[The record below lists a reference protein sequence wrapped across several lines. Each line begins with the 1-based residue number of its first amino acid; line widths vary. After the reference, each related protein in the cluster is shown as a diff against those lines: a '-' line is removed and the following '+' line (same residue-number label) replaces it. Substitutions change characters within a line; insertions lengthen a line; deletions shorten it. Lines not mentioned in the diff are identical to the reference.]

1 MFGSSSTTRIFAT
14 EGSTY
19 PRILARAR
27 MVPSASRGQG
37 LVRAGWSSYRLLL
50 GHPVRQ
56 PVEGHSRRPRLV
68 VGAKGLARER
78 LVILAEESVRE
89 LREGAVLEPYRH
101 LPFSRAFQRPPQQP
115 VHHGPHGTAP
125 VAARAEAPIIRA
137 GARRERFVKVWVAC
151 EGGRLEHTE
160 EGLQA
165 FWISGTGDERC
176 EACDGAGLE
185 VEVEAETEF
194 GVPTFVQ
201 PFSPAFDPGSYHR
214 PVFLWSTDD
223 FGRVEQRLVRL
234 DKDRASQRILGQKRA
249 RPLQHGIVTA
259 GLLDDLDQ
267 PDKAVVLLTRR
278 TLRRVG
284 DVLQIQTFVV
294 GDLPDLDP
302 LQRGCPTR
310 RVVGAT
316 LPRVV
321 DGHESGVFRVAGCRQ
336 VAVPGEELRI
346 GLAEERPGL
355 GAPLV
360 PCPGDLE
367 YVARRDRM
375 HRWLA
380 QAAGKGRTGRGIRG
394 IRGARPVL
402 GAREV
407 ALGGRLGV
415 EDDVWDLTVLPLVL
429 EQGPE
434 LSSGPTRIQV
444 RQPYGY
450 KGGVPAPLVRVE
462 RGRSAS
468 PPFHV
473 VLSQH
478 RRSPR
483 DDIFG
488 SQRVSF
494 PAMVLSAVCSRPVV
508 LAAPSANTNLYSGAS
523 GHDPIYAEPVSISAK
538 S

>member
-89 LREGAVLEPYRH
+89 LREGAVLEPFRH

-137 GARRERFVKVWVAC
+137 GARRERFVEVWVAC

-185 VEVEAETEF
+185 GFAGPQVEVEAETEF

-223 FGRVEQRLVRL
+223 FGHVEQGLVRL
-234 DKDRASQRILGQKRA
+234 DQDRASQHILGQKRA
-249 RPLQHGIVTA
+249 RPLQNGIVAA
-259 GLLDDLDQ
+259 GILYDLDQ
-267 PDKAVVLLTRR
+267 PDKAIVLLARR
-278 TLRRVG
+278 TLRWVG
-284 DVLQIQTFVV
+284 DVIQVQPFVV
-294 GDLPDLDP
+294 GNLPDLDP
-302 LQRGCPTR
+302 LQRRSPARGI
-310 RVVGAT
+310 VGAA
-316 LPRVV
+316 LPGMI
-321 DGHESGVFRVAGCRQ
+321 DGHESRILGIAESCE

-346 GLAEERPGL
+346 GLFEEHPGRVN
-355 GAPLV
+355 PLV
-360 PCPGDLE
+360 PSLGDLQ
-367 YVARRDRM
+367 YVAGRDRM

-380 QAAGKGRTGRGIRG
+380 
-394 IRGARPVL
+394 
-402 GAREV
+402 
-407 ALGGRLGV
+407 
-415 EDDVWDLTVLPLVL
+415 
-429 EQGPE
+429 
-434 LSSGPTRIQV
+434 
-444 RQPYGY
+444 
-450 KGGVPAPLVRVE
+450 
-462 RGRSAS
+462 
-468 PPFHV
+468 
-473 VLSQH
+473 
-478 RRSPR
+478 
-483 DDIFG
+483 
-488 SQRVSF
+488 
-494 PAMVLSAVCSRPVV
+494 
-508 LAAPSANTNLYSGAS
+508 
-523 GHDPIYAEPVSISAK
+523 
-538 S
+538 